1 VSDSGLSP
9 DFAVR
14 ELHGDSCAERSERVR
29 HALAALHR
37 AHRFERIEFPARNGL
52 GFRAIQAKAAGLA
65 FQDVTLAVRLDGTSR
80 HDREREQRW
89 PRDFE
94 EVLTDFA
101 ERFAFERA
109 DERIEPDAELAG
121 FVRKCG
127 WQPRAPQPATAGAPL
142 VSIGIA
148 HYNLGAFLPFT
159 LESLDAQT
167 YANFEVI
174 VIDDGSTDGASRAAF
189 DALEAK
195 YPKWRFLR
203 QPNAGIGATRNRCLE
218 LATGEFFIP
227 VDADN
232 VARPEM
238 VEVFVRALSRNPHLA
253 AMSCY
258 FLAFDTPAPT
268 AFNYALR
275 PTGGPHA
282 LAGIRNVYGDA
293 NAIFRTEALRAVGG
307 YEPDRGTSC
316 EDWEAFVKLVHAG
329 FALGVV
335 PEHLFYYRHRPGG
348 FSRSTNWYAN
358 HQRVLCQF
366 AHSGSLPPAELL
378 EVWSALVG
386 FHQRAERA
394 QRARRHRVADALHA
408 LVAKPLNWLRGRR
421 A

>member
-1 VSDSGLSP
+1 M
-9 DFAVR
+9 
-14 ELHGDSCAERSERVR
+14 
-29 HALAALHR
+29 
-37 AHRFERIEFPARNGL
+37 

-65 FQDVTLAVRLDGTSR
+65 FQDVSLAVRLDGTSR

-101 ERFAFERA
+101 ERFAFEHA
-109 DERIEPDAELAG
+109 DARIEPDAELAA

-127 WQPRAPQPATAGAPL
+127 WEPRVPAPTATGDPL
-142 VSIGIA
+142 VTLAIA
-148 HYNLGAFLPFT
+148 HYNLGAFLPAT
-159 LESLDAQT
+159 LDSLAAQT

-174 VIDDGSTDGASRAAF
+174 VIDDGSTDTASRTTF

-195 YPKWRFLR
+195 YPQWRFLR
-203 QPNAGIGATRNRCLE
+203 QANAGIGATRNRCLE
-218 LATGEFFIP
+218 LAKGEFFIP

-232 VARPEM
+232 LACPEM
-238 VEVFVRALSRNPHLA
+238 VSTFVRAIQRNPRLA

-258 FLAFDTPAPT
+258 FLAFDTPTPT

-293 NAIFRTEALRAVGG
+293 NAIFRTEALRAIGG

-329 FALGVV
+329 FKLGVV

-358 HQRVLCQF
+358 HQRVLRQF
-366 AHSGSLPPAELL
+366 ARSGSLPPAELL
-378 EVWSALVG
+378 EVWSALLG
-386 FHQRAERA
+386 FHQRAESA
-394 QRARRHRVADALHA
+394 PKARRHRVADALHA

-421 A
+421 E